1 MDPPAPD
8 QPAPEADPSADPG
21 GGRPADPGG
30 GALAGL
36 LVADFSRVLAG
47 PLATMFLGDLGATVV
62 KVERPRTGDDTRGW
76 GPPFVGDEAAYYLSV
91 NRNKRSVEL
100 DLADDVDRGR
110 AFRLAAA
117 ADVLVENFRPG
128 TLERFGLGYGDV
140 SAANPGIVYCTISG
154 FGTGAGAGVAGYDFV
169 AQAMGGVMSVTGPAG
184 GPPFKAGVAVA
195 DILTGLHA
203 AVGIEAALLER
214 RSSGRGQRVE
224 VDLLSSVLSSMINLA
239 AGFLN
244 GAGVP
249 SAVGNAHPSI
259 APYEALATAD
269 RPLVVA
275 VGNDAQFAALCGV
288 VGRPE
293 LATDRRFATNRDRVE
308 HRGLLVAL
316 LEEHLG
322 TRTAD
327 EWVALLRPANVACGP
342 VNALDAAFADA
353 ESFGLAPSV
362 EQRRPGQPAVRT
374 VANPI
379 RLGRTPAAY
388 RRPPPAL
395 GADNDE
401 LFDWLD
407 RLGGD

>member
-1 MDPPAPD
+1 M
-8 QPAPEADPSADPG
+8 
-21 GGRPADPGG
+21 
-30 GALAGL
+30 AGL

-47 PLATMFLGDLGATVV
+47 PLATMFLGDLGASVV
-62 KVERPRTGDDTRGW
+62 KVERPQVGDDTRRW

-100 DLADDVDRGR
+100 DFGDEVDRRR
-110 AFRLAAA
+110 AFSLAAA
-117 ADVLVENFRPG
+117 ADVVVENFRPG

-140 SAANPGIVYCTISG
+140 SAANPGVVYCTISG
-154 FGTGAGAGVAGYDFV
+154 FGAAAGAGIAGYDLV
-169 AQAMGGVMSVTGPAG
+169 AQAMGGLMSVTGPAG

-203 AVGIEAALLER
+203 AVGIEAALVER
-214 RSSGRGQRVE
+214 RSSGLGQRVE
-224 VDLLSSVLSSMINLA
+224 VDLLSSVLSSTQNLA

-244 GAGVP
+244 GGVVP
-249 SAVGNAHPSI
+249 AAVGNAHPSI
-259 APYEALATAD
+259 VPYEALATAD

-288 VGRPE
+288 LGCPE
-293 LATDRRFATNRDRVE
+293 LAGDRRFATNADRVE
-308 HRGLLVAL
+308 HRRALVGL
-316 LEEHLG
+316 LEERLS

-327 EWVALLRPANVACGP
+327 DWVERLRSAEVACGP

-362 EQRRPGQPAVRT
+362 EQRRPGLPAVRT
-374 VANPI
+374 VANPV
-379 RLGRTPAAY
+379 RLARTPVTY

-395 GADNDE
+395 GADNAE

-407 RLGGD
+407 RLGGA